1 MYSFV
6 DTTDTGSTQLPS
18 EALKLN
24 GEYIENQID
33 GYRTLYVTGREILSQ
48 ELSTYEAG
56 IRNGSELSNRRY
68 PARTII
74 VGYQLIAKDNEA
86 FRDAYNTLNA
96 LLDVQDA
103 EMIFADEPDKFFR
116 GTPSGAGDVDPG
128 RNAVTGEIEFT
139 CTDPFKYSVIE
150 YEVSP
155 SADDGTTFIIDYHG
169 TQKSYPKF
177 EVAFAEENESDA
189 ALTGKG
195 DCGYV
200 VFMNEDQKVVQ
211 VGDPEETD
219 GETYAKSQTLVN
231 QTFNKWDSSVTKNW
245 STNSGSNTNP
255 DAHKQMGSIKLTTYG
270 GYKAITANSFG
281 SYNNAWHGPT
291 VTRAIPADGSG
302 EQGAV
307 NWQASWK
314 QLMSI
319 SGNSSGSRE
328 KGVFQ
333 CLLNNVNG
341 SKITNVAAVAVWK
354 GDPGNKATVRF
365 YVHGIIMADV
375 SIDISWFNR
384 YFGWTDTS
392 PGSTRATP
400 IRTSTIQKKG
410 STVTFNVAGIKR
422 SFTSPSIA
430 DLKVHQMTFWFG
442 QYSANTPLYANGV
455 IWAKF
460 IKDNCTTW
468 KDIPNKFTANDVLT
482 VDCNE
487 AEIYLNDVPT
497 PELGALGNDW
507 EDFYLTPGAN
517 QIGVVWSEWAEI
529 NPTLTLKY
537 REAFL

>member
-48 ELSTYEAG
+48 EITTYEAG
-56 IRNGSELSNRRY
+56 VRSGSELSNRRY
-68 PARTII
+68 PARII
-74 VGYQLIAKDNEA
+74 TVGYQLIAEDNEA
-86 FRDAYNTLNA
+86 FREAYNTLNA
-96 LLDVQDA
+96 LLDVEDA

-139 CTDPFKYSVIE
+139 CTDPFKYSVVE

-155 SADDGTTFIIDYHG
+155 SADDDTTFLIDYHG

-200 VFMNEDQKVVQ
+200 VFMNEDQKVIQ

-245 STNSGSNTNP
+245 SVNSGSNTNP
-255 DAHKQMGSIKLTTYG
+255 DAHKQMGSIKLATYG

-291 VTRAIPADGSG
+291 VTRTIPADGAG

-319 SGNSSGSRE
+319 SGNSNGSKE

-333 CLLNNVNG
+333 CLLNNVSG
-341 SKITNVAAVAVWK
+341 STITTVAAVAVWK
-354 GDPGNKATVRF
+354 NSPGNKAIIRF
-365 YVHGIIMADV
+365 YVHGGKTVDIE
-375 SIDISWFNR
+375 IDISWFNR

-392 PGSTRATP
+392 PGSTRPVP

-410 STVTFNVAGIKR
+410 STVTFNIAGIKR

-430 DLKVHQMTFWFG
+430 DMKVHQMTFWFG
-442 QYSANTPLYANGV
+442 QYGTTSPLYANGL

-468 KDIPNKFTANDVLT
+468 KDIPNKFTANDVIT

-487 AEIYLNDVPT
+487 AEICLNDVPT

-517 QIGVVWSEWAEI
+517 QIGVAWSEWAEI
-529 NPTLTLKY
+529 APTLTLKY